1 MKSLFKA
8 LATFQQEVG
17 SVKKDSK
24 NPFLK
29 NKYSS
34 LDEMIKHCSPLLTK
48 NGLSIIQLISDS
60 GVNTMLCHESGE
72 TIETGNKL
80 MPVQV
85 TKGLSH
91 GQAEGVV
98 ITYTRR
104 YQYAGILNL
113 STEEDTDGQIGDN
126 KELNRSKPKPVEK
139 PKPTEKEIEEG
150 RIKMIGCESMK
161 ELGAVYTS
169 FSHDLQKALT
179 SKKDELKVKL
189 SK

>member
-8 LATFQQEVG
+8 LANFQQEVG

-48 NGLSIIQLISDS
+48 HGLSIIQLISDS

-85 TKGLSH
+85 TKGISH

-113 STEEDTDGQIGDN
+113 STEEDTDGQIGNN
-126 KELNRSKPKPVEK
+126 KELNKST
-139 PKPTEKEIEEG
+139 PKPTDKQIEDFRIKIIGSSTKDDLTELWGKIPKEIQA
-150 RIKMIGCESMK
+150 IHK
-161 ELGAVYTS
+161 ELVAIT
-169 FSHDLQKALT
+169 A
-179 SKKDELKVKL
+179 SKLK
-189 SK
+189 